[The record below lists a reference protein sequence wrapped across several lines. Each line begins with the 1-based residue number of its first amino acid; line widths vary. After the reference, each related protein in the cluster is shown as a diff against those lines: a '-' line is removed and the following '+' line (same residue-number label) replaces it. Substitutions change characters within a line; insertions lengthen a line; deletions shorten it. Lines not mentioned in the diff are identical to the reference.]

1 VCVILAIGDDDRF
14 LLIKPSLRIA
24 VELAVAVVAVAI
36 AGTELVTI
44 DLTSE
49 DEAGM
54 GGKGMEEGL
63 DSLVQGSLAR
73 LELRGLDVAQHFWGA
88 FGDAV
93 EYVVED
99 STCHR
104 IS

>member
-54 GGKGMEEGL
+54 GEGEGGWRKVL
-63 DSLVQGSLAR
+63 ILLYRVAWHAWN
-73 LELRGLDVAQHFWGA
+73 LEV
-88 FGDAV
+88 
-93 EYVVED
+93 
-99 STCHR
+99 
-104 IS
+104 